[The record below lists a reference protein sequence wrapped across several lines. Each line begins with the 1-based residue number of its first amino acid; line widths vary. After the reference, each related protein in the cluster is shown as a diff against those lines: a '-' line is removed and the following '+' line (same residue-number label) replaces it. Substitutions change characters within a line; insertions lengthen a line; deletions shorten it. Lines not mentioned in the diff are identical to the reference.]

1 MNGRKITRTP
11 ASKLLF
17 ILRLG
22 HPMRYLNNQ
31 LHCTTFLM
39 DTAYLYRIPM
49 DVLPDEHR

>member
-22 HPMRYLNNQ
+22 HPMKV
-31 LHCTTFLM
+31 F
-39 DTAYLYRIPM
+39 
-49 DVLPDEHR
+49 E